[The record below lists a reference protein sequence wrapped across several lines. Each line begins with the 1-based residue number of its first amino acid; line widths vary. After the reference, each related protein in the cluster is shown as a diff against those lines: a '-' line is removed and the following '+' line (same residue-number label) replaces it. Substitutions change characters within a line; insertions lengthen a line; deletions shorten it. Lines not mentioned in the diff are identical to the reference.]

1 MYLKLKTQNSKL
13 TLMPYIITVLNDS
26 PQALAYV
33 KEAETLDFVKVTKT
47 KETKKK
53 TATKAKATPAPAEPI
68 FEEET
73 QEQYEMIM
81 ALSKET
87 NRAIAHKINKIK
99 NLNLPL

>member
-1 MYLKLKTQNSKL
+1 
-13 TLMPYIITVLNDS
+13 MPYIITVLNDS

-33 KEAETLDFVKVTKT
+33 KEAETLDFVKVTKI
-47 KETKKK
+47 KEIKKK

-99 NLNLPL
+99 T